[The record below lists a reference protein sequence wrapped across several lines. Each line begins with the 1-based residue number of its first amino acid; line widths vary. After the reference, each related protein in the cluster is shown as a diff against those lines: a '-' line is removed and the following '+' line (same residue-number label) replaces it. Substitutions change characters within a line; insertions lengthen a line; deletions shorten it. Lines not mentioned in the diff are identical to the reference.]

1 MSQENGIAFSQTIK
15 PLALAP
21 IAGLVILTGFTLRN
35 SGMHGLTLAPFL
47 ALRIAPF
54 CYGAAVLFVVPI
66 LAIWPAMRMPTYSV
80 AAIWG
85 IFSGGAAILLLMW
98 VLRQSARINWETV
111 WAMVPFSAAR
121 AVSGLFYAYLMRRRR
136 HGNPPDLEEV
146 PSGHLT

>member
-1 MSQENGIAFSQTIK
+1 MSRENRIFLSQTIK

-21 IAGLVILTGFTLRN
+21 IAGLVILTGFMLRN
-35 SGMHGLTLAPFL
+35 SGMHALTLAPFL

-85 IFSGGAAILLLMW
+85 IFSASAAILLFTW
-98 VLRQSARINWETV
+98 VLRESARINWEV
-111 WAMVPFSAAR
+111 VPFSAAG

-136 HGNPPDLEEV
+136 HTIDRAKAGMAT
-146 PSGHLT
+146 SRI